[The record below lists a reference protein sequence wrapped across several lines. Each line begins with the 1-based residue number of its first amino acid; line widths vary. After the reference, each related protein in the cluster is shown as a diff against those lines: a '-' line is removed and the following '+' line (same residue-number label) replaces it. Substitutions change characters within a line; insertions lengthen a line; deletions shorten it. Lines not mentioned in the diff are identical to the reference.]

1 MNLNIELLYLAT
13 NIKELQ
19 EAIKVNPNINE
30 IPPKHNIGILEY
42 YILYTYDSK
51 EEIDIFTRNAKI
63 DIFTRKGQII
73 KGKKTLLNM
82 IELLLKNGAETNGCF
97 DSLMWNLLLNDEV
110 KIDICRLLLNYGAK
124 FDFNIEKRKDFIDFV
139 PRVFNYIVE
148 GYRIEKL
155 RESFCAAQIQ
165 NWFLKKYYDPY
176 HPYGKMRLEREFSKL
191 EREVGL
197 V

>member
-1 MNLNIELLYLAT
+1 M
-13 NIKELQ
+13 KELQ
-19 EAIKVNPNINE
+19 EAIKINPNINE
-30 IPPKHNIGILEY
+30 ILPKYNIGILEY

-51 EEIDIFTRNAKI
+51 KEIDTFTRNA
-63 DIFTRKGQII
+63 QII
-73 KGKKTLLNM
+73 EGKKTLLDM

-97 DSLMWNLLLNDEV
+97 ESLMWNLLLNDEV
-110 KIDICRLLLNYGAK
+110 KIDISRLLLNYGVK
-124 FDFNIEKRKDFIDFV
+124 FDFNIEKRKDFIDFA
-139 PRVFNYIVE
+139 PKVFTYIVE

-155 RESFCAAQIQ
+155 RESFCATQIQ

-191 EREVGL
+191 EKEVGL